1 MNFLRL
7 LFTLALLAAAN
18 VATAAA
24 DEELARPKI
33 GLALSGGGARGAA
46 HVGVL
51 RVLEAEHVPVD
62 YIAGTSMGAVIGGLY
77 AAGVS
82 VEGLERLLTE
92 IDWADA
98 SDDRIRREDR
108 SFRRKRDDDLYLV
121 RAAPGIGD
129 NGQVKFPAG
138 LVQGQKIDLLL
149 KSFTTAVA
157 QVHNFDQLR
166 IPFRAVAADIVTGEV
181 ISLGEG
187 DLATAIRASMS
198 IPAVLAPVE
207 IDGRLLVDGGVSANL
222 PIDVVRKMG
231 ADIVIAVDVTTE
243 LATREQLTSVLAIAD
258 QLTTLLTRRNSEAQV
273 ATLKPND
280 VLIAPQLG
288 DIRYSDFARTSDAV
302 ERGDNAAR
310 SHSGL
315 LSALALP
322 EEQYA
327 AYLKVRRRERTPPP
341 TIDFVRIDNQSRLSD
356 AMLSARLRVT
366 PGEPLNVLELRRD
379 IDRIYGLELF
389 QTVNYELVRDAGR
402 TGIELHV
409 RDRAW
414 GPNYLRFGM
423 ALSDNFQGD
432 DFFNLAVAYTRTELN
447 PLGGEWRT
455 GLAIGGAPGLFS
467 ELYQPLD
474 PQTRWFFQPSINLQE
489 YKVPVFEGDDQT
501 GELSLQYS
509 GGGFA
514 FGREFGTC
522 CELRMGLRRFNGE
535 ANLRIGDPTVP
546 SDPFDGGDFVMSM
559 ATDELDN
566 RNFPRNGALASIEWR
581 ASREYLG
588 ADDDYD
594 QARINYIKARTAG
607 RYTFLVRA
615 EAGTTF
621 SGVAPVESLYRTG
634 GFLNLSGLQ
643 QNALSGQ
650 SFGLLSVGTLRRLG
664 DIAVLPAYI
673 GTSVELGN
681 AWQDHS
687 DFGEDAIVAGSM
699 YVGLD
704 SFLGPLYVGY
714 GRAEGGRGSFY
725 FILGRVF

>member
-1 MNFLRL
+1 MNVLRL
-7 LFTLALLAAAN
+7 LCLLALLGATN
-18 VATAAA
+18 VAFAAA
-24 DEELARPKI
+24 DEVIGRPKI

-51 RVLEAEHVPVD
+51 RVLEEEHVPVD

-98 SDDRIRREDR
+98 FDDRIRREDR

-129 NGQVKFPAG
+129 TGEVKFPAG

-149 KSFTTAVA
+149 KSFTSAVA
-157 QVHNFDQLR
+157 QVHDFDQLH
-166 IPFRAVAADIVTGEV
+166 IPFRAVAADIVTGEAV
-181 ISLGEG
+181 TLGKG

-198 IPAVLAPVE
+198 VPAVLAPVE
-207 IDGRLLVDGGVSANL
+207 IGGRLLVDGGVAENL
-222 PIDVVRKMG
+222 PIDVVRSMG

-243 LATREQLTSVLAIAD
+243 LASREQLTSVLAIAD
-258 QLTTLLTRRNSEAQV
+258 QLTTMLTRRNSEAQI
-273 ATLKPND
+273 ATLKPDD
-280 VLIAPQLG
+280 VLITPDLS
-288 DIRYSDFARTSDAV
+288 DIRYSDFARTGDAV
-302 ERGDNAAR
+302 ERGVKAAR
-310 SHSGL
+310 SHAGL

-322 EEQYA
+322 DAQYD
-327 AYLKVRRRERTPPP
+327 AYVKARRRERTPPP
-341 TIDFVRIDNQSRLSD
+341 TIDFVRIDNQSRLADSV
-356 AMLSARLRVT
+356 LSSRLRVK
-366 PGEPLNVLELRRD
+366 PGDRLDVLELRRD

-389 QTVNYELVRDAGR
+389 QTVNYELVREAGR

-409 RDRAW
+409 RDRPW

-432 DFFNLAVAYTRTELN
+432 DLFNLSVAYSRTELN

-455 GLAIGGAPGLFS
+455 GLAIGGAPGIFS

-474 PQTRWFFQPSINLQE
+474 PQTRWFFQPSLSLQE
-489 YKVPVFEGDDQT
+489 LTLPVFDGDDQT
-501 GELSLQYS
+501 GELSLQYG

-522 CELRMGLRRFNGE
+522 CELRLGMRRFTGE
-535 ANLRIGDPTVP
+535 NKLRIGDPTVP
-546 SDPFDGGDFVMSM
+546 DDPFDGGDLVVSM
-559 ATDELDN
+559 ATDKLDN
-566 RNFPRNGALASIEWR
+566 RNFPRSGALASVEWR
-581 ASREYLG
+581 GSRSALG
-588 ADDDYD
+588 ADEDFD
-594 QARINYIKARTAG
+594 QAQINYIRARTKG
-607 RYTFLVRA
+607 RYTFLLRA
-615 EAGTTF
+615 EAGVTF
-621 SGVAPVESLYRTG
+621 SGVAPIESKYRTG

-643 QNALSGQ
+643 QNALVGQ
-650 SFGLLSVGTLRRLG
+650 DFGLLSFGTLRRLG
-664 DIAVLPAYI
+664 DIALLPVYV
-673 GTSVELGN
+673 GTSLELGN
-681 AWQDHS
+681 VWQDRA
-687 DFGEDAIVAGSM
+687 DFGDDLISAGSV

-704 SFLGPLYVGY
+704 SFLGPLYMGY
-714 GRAEGGRGSFY
+714 GLAEGGHGSFY